1 AAGRYLVRVGRAQDQ
16 RAALPHLFV
25 QQADRV
31 LLRIVRAEGIGADE
45 LGQAR
50 AEMRLGL
57 PHRPHLVQDDRDTR
71 ARHLQRRLAVGP
83 TWRHAIEKRDGSS
96 ARPNVPLTPPVRAW
110 LMWQAT
116 PGTFGSSN
124 ALTHTRSFLPR
135 NRNVVLTQGKS
146 SARAA
151 LAAITSAVAKPT

>member
-1 AAGRYLVRVGRAQDQ
+1 MSVE
-16 RAALPHLFV
+16 
-25 QQADRV
+25 
-31 LLRIVRAEGIGADE
+31 I
-45 LGQAR
+45 
-50 AEMRLGL
+50 
-57 PHRPHLVQDDRDTR
+57 
-71 ARHLQRRLAVGP
+71 GP

-116 PGTFGSSN
+116 PGTLGSSK

-146 SARAA
+146 SARA
-151 LAAITSAVAKPT
+151 TAVALTIAKTRTAKAAYRHIESHV